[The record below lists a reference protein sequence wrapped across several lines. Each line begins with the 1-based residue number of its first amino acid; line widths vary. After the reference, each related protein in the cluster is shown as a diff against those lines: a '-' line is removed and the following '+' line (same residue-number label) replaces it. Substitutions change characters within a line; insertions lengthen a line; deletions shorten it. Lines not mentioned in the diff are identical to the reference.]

1 MKHCAERVLVMYCAK
16 DKAVLVRDHCR
27 PTTIL
32 WWRSF
37 MVGIK
42 GEMVGIKGEAAKEF
56 VSTRGVRS
64 NQSLYGGLNRKPL
77 CC

>member
-1 MKHCAERVLVMYCAK
+1 MYCAK

-37 MVGIK
+37 
-42 GEMVGIKGEAAKEF
+42 MVGIKGEAAKEF